1 MFKDLAVEKTQKL
14 QPEKST
20 KAYVPRRFVTLQE
33 IQEMK
38 LRWPKVEEVIRM

>member
-20 KAYVPRRFVTLQE
+20 TDKQTPCYSQE
-33 IQEMK
+33 GDVSQILLITQK
-38 LRWPKVEEVIRM
+38 LMSLEDL